1 VLLLDREL
9 TRLPLEGLSVFQSS
23 CTSMSRA
30 TSLHT
35 LRESMQLP
43 AATELEQIQ
52 LAAAAAAGRVVNVI
66 TVI

>member
-1 VLLLDREL
+1 
-9 TRLPLEGLSVFQSS
+9 
-23 CTSMSRA
+23 MSRA